1 MRRSNAR
8 SLSFAWVALA
18 AAMATSCGG
27 QQQLGSDM
35 SFQPDSDPNEH
46 AGRVDDEAGGQTD
59 EARRAL
65 PLVSTEPAAQLP
77 LLGVRPDL
85 ALSASAPKTA
95 RCACLSV
102 EIGAPSDAKFQWQAG
117 APTTGPG
124 ALAIAVSSRGVECP
138 GGEADDTKR
147 RPSISAVDV
156 DGNDVVVEIEELPDG
171 PPLASGALIPEPGPG
186 GSVYV
191 RGRNKKVV
199 YARSKE
205 SSRCKVR

>member
-8 SLSFAWVALA
+8 FLASARAALVAVMA
-18 AAMATSCGG
+18 ASCGG

-35 SFQPDSDPNEH
+35 SFTPDQDPNERSGFE
-46 AGRVDDEAGGQTD
+46 AGEDEAVN
-59 EARRAL
+59 AL
-65 PLVSTEPAAQLP
+65 PPPAADPASSLP

-85 ALSASAPKTA
+85 ALSPSAPQTA

-102 EIGAPSDAKFQWQAG
+102 EIGAPSDAKFQWQTGVPKTG
-117 APTTGPG
+117 AG

-138 GGEADDTKR
+138 GGEPDDTKR
-147 RPSISAVDV
+147 RPSISAVDIE
-156 DGNDVVVEIEELPDG
+156 GSDVIVEVEELPDG

-191 RGRNKKVV
+191 RGRSKSVP

-205 SSRCKVR
+205 SPRCKIR